1 MSNLKSQIYAYYP
14 GCSAHATAQEYDASV
29 KAVFEALG
37 MKLVEIEDW
46 SCCGASSA
54 HNMSANLAVGLPARN
69 LALIEKG
76 GLPALAPCA
85 ACYNRL
91 RVAQME
97 IDEHPERFTWLEGAL
112 GAPLEGSAVVRSPL
126 GILFQDVGLERVAA
140 LVKKPLKGIKAVSY
154 YGCLLARPASI
165 SELGDTEHPHEID
178 ELMTLLG
185 AEMLP
190 WSYAVD
196 CCGGSLSISR
206 PDIARRMTQTLIE
219 EAVIAGADVI
229 ITACPLCQT
238 NLEMRQPTYNGT
250 KIMPTL
256 YFTEAMGVA
265 FDLPGVER
273 WWRKHLVDPRPVIK
287 RDA

>member
-1 MSNLKSQIYAYYP
+1 MSNLKSQIYSYYP

-46 SCCGASSA
+46 NCCGASSA

-69 LALIEKG
+69 LALIEKAG
-76 GLPALAPCA
+76 MQALAPCA

-97 IDEHPERFTWLEGAL
+97 IEEHPERFTWLEQAL

-126 GILFQDVGLERVAA
+126 GILFQDVGMERIAA
-140 LVKKPLKGIKAVSY
+140 LVKKPLRGIRAVSY
-154 YGCLLARPASI
+154 YGCLLARPAAI
-165 SELGDTEHPHEID
+165 SELSDTEHPREID
-178 ELMTLLG
+178 ELMTILG

-206 PDIARRMTQTLIE
+206 SDIARRMTQTIVDA
-219 EAVIAGADVI
+219 AVAAGAHVI

-238 NLEMRQPTYNGT
+238 NLEMRQTARDGR
-250 KIMPTL
+250 KMPVL
-256 YFTEAMGVA
+256 YFTEAMGMA
-265 FDLPGVER
+265 FDLPGTDR
-273 WWRKHLVDPRPVIK
+273 WWRKHLVDPRVVVK
-287 RDA
+287 RET

>member
-1 MSNLKSQIYAYYP
+1 MSNVKSQTYGYYP

-37 MKLVEIEDW
+37 MRLVEIEDW
-46 SCCGASSA
+46 NCCGASSA

-69 LALIEKG
+69 LALIEKS

-97 IDEHPERFTWLEGAL
+97 IGEHPERFTWLEQAL

-126 GILFQDVGLERVAA
+126 GILFQDIGLERIAA
-140 LVKKPLKGIKAVSY
+140 LVKKPLTGIRAVSY

-165 SELGDTEHPHEID
+165 SELGDTEHPREID
-178 ELMTLLG
+178 ELMSLLG

-206 PDIARRMTQTLIE
+206 SDVARRLTQTIVD
-219 EAVIAGADVI
+219 AAIAAGANVI

-238 NLEMRQPTYNGT
+238 NLEMRQTPRDGR
-250 KIMPTL
+250 KIPAL

-265 FDLPGVER
+265 FDLPGAER
-273 WWRKHLVDPRPVIK
+273 WWSKHLVDPRPVIK
-287 RDA
+287 RDT